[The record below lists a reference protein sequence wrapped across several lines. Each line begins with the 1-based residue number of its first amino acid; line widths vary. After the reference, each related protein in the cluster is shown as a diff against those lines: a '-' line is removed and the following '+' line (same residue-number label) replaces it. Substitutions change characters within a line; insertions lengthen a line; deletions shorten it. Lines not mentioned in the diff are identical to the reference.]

1 MSQERFDKL
10 EQSLDRIEKALVGDK
25 AMGNLGIVDRLHEVE
40 RITARHGKIITWVT
54 MAWTVL
60 VGIMIYF
67 KHHIAESIVNRI
79 N

>member
-40 RITARHGKIITWVT
+40 RKTAQHDGADRHNDIFQ
-54 MAWTVL
+54 AS
-60 VGIMIYF
+60 
-67 KHHIAESIVNRI
+67 HR
-79 N
+79 